1 MGRGRVKKA
10 RTDKAPFPFFWE
22 GGCVLLRGLVDA
34 GDCGLVQHGA
44 ALREG

>member
-10 RTDKAPFPFFWE
+10 RTDKAPFPFFRE

-34 GDCGLVQHGA
+34 GDCVRVEHGEA
-44 ALREG
+44 VRQG